1 MVAEHA
7 LAGLRAV
14 VTGASRGLGYAIARR
29 LASEGARVAACA
41 RSAEGLSA
49 LSDAC
54 GGIDTAAFDLR
65 DADALRAFLREVG
78 PVDVLVNNAGVG
90 WYKPLAETTPAELDV
105 TLDVN
110 LRALVHACHAVL
122 PSMLERR
129 SGYIVNIA
137 SDLARRPLAQ
147 MAPYV
152 AAKHGVLGFTASLLR
167 EVKDHGVRVTA
178 ILPGIVDTYF
188 GGGQP
193 GRDAGGA
200 LRPEAVADAV
210 VRVLTLPREVVVDEL
225 TLHPLGQ
232 AF

>member
-1 MVAEHA
+1 MAEFV
-7 LAGLRAV
+7 LAGRRVV

-29 LASEGARVAACA
+29 LSEEGARVAACA
-41 RSAEGLSA
+41 RSAEGLAA
-49 LSDAC
+49 LSEAC

-65 DADALRAFLREVG
+65 DTDALRAFLREVG
-78 PVDVLVNNAGVG
+78 PVDALVNNAGVG
-90 WYKPLAETTPAELDV
+90 WYKPLVETTPEELDA

-110 LRALVHACHAVL
+110 LRALMHACHAVL
-122 PSMLERR
+122 PSMLER
-129 SGYIVNIA
+129 SGGYIVNIA

-147 MAPYV
+147 MAAYV
-152 AAKHGVLGFTASLLR
+152 AAKHGVLGFGASLLR
-167 EVKDHGVRVTA
+167 EVKDHGVRVTT

-193 GRDAGGA
+193 GRDVAGA

-210 VRVLTLPREVVVDEL
+210 LHVLTLPDEVVVDEL